1 MNPARVLILC
11 TGNSCRSQMAEGLW
25 NALSQ
30 GKWQCVSAGSKPA
43 GYVHPQAIQVMHER
57 DIDLSANT
65 SKHLD
70 EFAADSFDYAVTVC
84 DHADQS
90 CPVIGNAN
98 QRLHWPF
105 PDPAEV
111 CGSEEENLVVFRE
124 VRDAIEAKI
133 REFMA
138 SLSVQENG

>member
-1 MNPARVLILC
+1 
-11 TGNSCRSQMAEGLW
+11 MAEGLW
-25 NALSQ
+25 NTLSQ
-30 GKWQCVSAGSKPA
+30 GKWQCVSAGSQPA

-90 CPVIGNAN
+90 CPVISNAN

-105 PDPAEV
+105 QDPAEA

-133 REFMA
+133 REFIA
-138 SLSVQENG
+138 SLSGQENG

>member
-1 MNPARVLILC
+1 
-11 TGNSCRSQMAEGLW
+11 MAEGLW
-25 NALSQ
+25 NTLSQ
-30 GKWQCVSAGSKPA
+30 GKWQCVSAGSQPA

-90 CPVIGNAN
+90 CPVISNAN

-105 PDPAEV
+105 PDPAEA

>member
-30 GKWQCVSAGSKPA
+30 GKWRCLSAGSKPA
-43 GYVHPQAIQVMHER
+43 GYVHPQAIQVMNER
-57 DIDLSANT
+57 DIDLSANI

-70 EFAADSFDYAVTVC
+70 EFAADSFDYAITVC

-90 CPVIGNAN
+90 CPVISNAN

-105 PDPAEV
+105 PDPAEA
-111 CGSEEENLVVFRE
+111 CGSEEENLAVFRD

-138 SLSVQENG
+138 SSSVQQND

>member
-1 MNPARVLILC
+1 
-11 TGNSCRSQMAEGLW
+11 MAEGLW
-25 NALSQ
+25 NTLSQ
-30 GKWQCVSAGSKPA
+30 GKWQCVSAGSQPA

-84 DHADQS
+84 NHADQS
-90 CPVIGNAN
+90 CPVISNAN

-105 PDPAEV
+105 PDPAEA